1 MSSDMLQDDN
11 MVIHNPVTGSN
22 YTVRDHSSKYDPK
35 KVIKGLW
42 KKDFQNI
49 EKNIDVKGSRIDDLN
64 TAHMFIPLKLR
75 KACRK
80 LSSCVESVSLHPI
93 KTPAVILSMT
103 GSVLVAMP
111 TTILRIAGFSVWMIS
126 NTLWFIQ
133 GQKVKDFYLMALF
146 GFYFVTAAIGI
157 YNLT

>member
-1 MSSDMLQDDN
+1 MSSDISKDEKI
-11 MVIHNPVTGSN
+11 IHNPVTGSE
-22 YTVRDHSSKYDPK
+22 YKVRNHSSKYGIK
-35 KVIKGLW
+35 KDLKGLW
-42 KKDFQNI
+42 QDQKKNPL
-49 EKNIDVKGSRIDDLN
+49 KNIDEKGSRIDDLN

-146 GFYFVTAAIGI
+146 GFYFVTAAIGV

>member
-1 MSSDMLQDDN
+1 MSSDMLQNDN
-11 MVIHNPVTGSN
+11 IPTLLDWDRFEIQIDEG
-22 YTVRDHSSKYDPK
+22 T
-35 KVIKGLW
+35 IKIL
-42 KKDFQNI
+42 
-49 EKNIDVKGSRIDDLN
+49 EKNVHVKGSRIDDLN

-146 GFYFVTAAIGI
+146 GFYFVTAAIGV